1 MTQPHS
7 TDFSPAPSLARVL
20 RGNLCAGCGGCA
32 LAAPGKVRMEMAPPG
47 YLRPRQLAA
56 LSTQENATIE
66 QICPGLG
73 QTVAADGRTD
83 DILWGPYETMEAGHS
98 TDETLRFTA
107 SSGGGLSALLVHL
120 LDTGAIDAVIQTA
133 ADSQIP
139 VANTTVISTTREQVL
154 AAAGSRYGPSAP
166 LAGLDGPLNSDKRY
180 AFVGKPCDV
189 AALRALEAIDPRVR
203 ARIPVMLSF
212 FCAGVPSQTG
222 AEKVLEKLGTTLPR
236 TKAFRYRGQGW
247 PGRTVATL
255 KDDRELSMTYHE
267 SWGGV
272 LSAHTQLRCKLCADG
287 TGKAADIVCAD
298 AWESDANGYPIF
310 EEKQGTSLIVA
321 RTPTGVAL
329 LKAAKAAGRLKTEA
343 FDVSELR
350 NIQPG
355 QLGRRQALVARLA
368 GLRCMARPIP
378 RYRGLH
384 LMAAARTGRLPFL
397 LKNFIGIF
405 RRALLGRI

>member
-1 MTQPHS
+1 MTRPDL
-7 TDFSPAPSLARVL
+7 TDVHPAPSLARVL

-32 LAAPGKVRMEMAPPG
+32 LVAPGKVDMEMTPPG
-47 YLRPRQLAA
+47 YLRPRQRAA
-56 LSTQENATIE
+56 LTAQEDATIK

-73 QTVAADGRTD
+73 QTVKAEGRTD
-83 DILWGPYETMEAGHS
+83 DVLWGPYKRMEAGHA
-98 TDETLRFTA
+98 TDAALRFAA

-120 LDTGAIDAVIQTA
+120 LESDVVDAVIQTG
-133 ADSQIP
+133 ADPQVP
-139 VANTTVISTTREQVL
+139 VANTPVISMTPEQVL

-166 LAGLDGPLNSDKRY
+166 LADLEGPLNSDKRY

-189 AALRALEAIDPRVR
+189 AALRALEAVDPRVR
-203 ARIPVMLSF
+203 ARIVVMVSF

-222 AEKVLEKLGTTLPR
+222 AEKVLEKLGTSLAD

-247 PGRTVATL
+247 PGRATATL
-255 KDDRELSMTYHE
+255 KDGRELSMTYHD

-298 AWESDANGYPIF
+298 AWESDENGYPIF
-310 EEKQGTSLIVA
+310 EEKDGISLIVA
-321 RTPTGVAL
+321 RTDAGVEIL
-329 LKAAKAAGRLKTEA
+329 EAAKAAGRLEAQA
-343 FDVSELR
+343 FDVKGLR
-350 NIQPG
+350 AIQPG

-368 GLRCMARPIP
+368 GLRLMARPIP
-378 RYRGLH
+378 RYKGLH
-384 LMAAARTGRLPFL
+384 LFAAARTGRLRFL